1 MAILGAFKDA
11 DIWVGPTD
19 LSNFV
24 NEVDVEADV
33 VPLDATTFGSGGWN
47 AYVGGLRSAK
57 VDIKG
62 YNSFAT
68 VATDPD
74 PLIQPLLGTKSNCVT
89 IIPTTAAVAGVCY
102 FGTFLAPTYKTGGKV
117 GDLMTFETNP
127 VADAPLVRGQVANT
141 TALTSTSTT
150 TILNLG
156 TTPTANQAVYCNL
169 HILTAA
175 GTTPSMTVVLQGATT
190 LGFGSPSTIATSSA
204 INAVGSVKLQGA
216 TGATS
221 NQYYRL
227 SVTITGTGGP
237 SFLTYAAIG
246 IA

>member
-11 DIWVGPTD
+11 DIWVATTD
-19 LSNFV
+19 LSNYV
-24 NEVDVEADV
+24 NEVTLEADTMS
-33 VPLDATTFGSGGWN
+33 LDATTFGSGGWR
-47 AYVGGLRSAK
+47 AEVGGLKSAK
-57 VDIKG
+57 ADIKG
-62 YNSFAT
+62 FWSAAT
-68 VATDPD
+68 TQDPD
-74 PLIQPLLGTKSNCVT
+74 QLLQPLLGSKSNLLTV
-89 IIPTTAAVAGVCY
+89 IPTTAAVGNPCY
-102 FGTFLAPTYKTGGKV
+102 FGTFLAPQYKMGGKA
-117 GDLMTFETNP
+117 GDLLTFETP
-127 VADAPLVRGQVANT
+127 ASFDAPLVRGQVANT
-141 TALTSTSTT
+141 TALTSTGTS

-175 GTTPSMTVVLQGATT
+175 GTTPSMTVVLQGATSV
-190 LGFGSPSTIATSSA
+190 GFGSPATIATSSA
-204 INAVGSVKLQGA
+204 INSVSAVKLVGA
-216 TGATS
+216 TGATA